1 MKFLVVHCCLGWMI
15 RDVHLA
21 AGGGMAQVRTVAS
34 ATKGS
39 VPGNSFR
46 HVFFNPFEQTEN

>member
-1 MKFLVVHCCLGWMI
+1 MKFLVVHCCLGWMV

-21 AGGGMAQVRTVAS
+21 AGGGMTQVRTVAS

>member
-1 MKFLVVHCCLGWMI
+1 MKFLVVHCCLGCMV

-34 ATKGS
+34 AAKGS
-39 VPGNSFR
+39 VPGNSLR
-46 HVFFNPFEQTEN
+46 HMFFNPFEQTKN